1 MKTFKKVVATGAI
14 FNGLATVAKSALNV
28 GMKTQAIT
36 DCLTID
42 TLKVFGT
49 SFVTSTLPA
58 VLVNAAD
65 KFVVQNLTSNGLL
78 QQGAL
83 VAESVLLSHV
93 TSIVADNGVLQLK
106 TPDFAQLKNF
116 DHLKVFNTNSYYIPT
131 GLDNANIAAHGDF
144 LVDTAN
150 TLLQAEAMKFL
161 DIFGGDEVLNP
172 EFA

>member
-28 GMKTQAIT
+28 GMKTEAIT
-36 DCLTID
+36 ACLNMD

-58 VLVNAAD
+58 VLVNAMD
-65 KFVVQNLTSNGLL
+65 NFVIQNLTSNGLL
-78 QQGAL
+78 QQGAI
-83 VAESVLLSHV
+83 VAESVAFSHV
-93 TSIVADNGVLQLK
+93 TSIVADKNVLQFTK
-106 TPDFAQLKNF
+106 PDFTKLTNF
-116 DHLKVFNTNSYYIPT
+116 DHLKVLNANDYYIPT
-131 GLDNANIAAHGDF
+131 GFNCNNINTHKDF

-150 TLLQAEAMKFL
+150 TFLQAEVMKYL
-161 DIFGGDEVLNP
+161 DVFGGDEVLNP